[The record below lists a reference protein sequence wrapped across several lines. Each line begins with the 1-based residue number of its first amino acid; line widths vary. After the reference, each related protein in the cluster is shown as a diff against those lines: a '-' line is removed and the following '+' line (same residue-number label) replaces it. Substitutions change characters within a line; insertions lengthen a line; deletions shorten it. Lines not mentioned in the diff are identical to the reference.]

1 MKRISNKEIEAKLR
15 AMYLNKRK
23 DEIIPLE
30 TMKRRAAYEYLLR
43 QGNKKTKRKTG
54 TPHRLIV
61 ALSIGMCLVLGSFL
75 FSVFAPTVI
84 SSANDFMRRAGIWIN
99 DVFQLGIEV
108 ERPLEIED
116 DGVGINRDIKTD
128 FASVEEASKHF
139 GLPLLVLRDQA
150 NEFVLT
156 PPKAELGIE
165 PFYMLYYSYSSGNSV
180 IRFEY
185 EHILTDTSINLRSV
199 AEEYETKIGTFI
211 AQENADNIVFI
222 TTYNDFILRIVST
235 LALEDSLLLINDCQW
250 LN

>member
-1 MKRISNKEIEAKLR
+1 MKRLKNKEIEAKLR

-30 TMKRRAAYEYLLR
+30 TMKRRAAFEYHLR
-43 QGNKKTKRKTG
+43 QRNKSAKSKSG
-54 TPHRLIV
+54 TPHRLVI
-61 ALSIGMCLVLGSFL
+61 ALSIGICLILGSFL

-84 SSANDFMRRAGIWIN
+84 SSANNFMRRAVFWIN

-116 DGVGINRDIKTD
+116 DGMNRDVKTD

-139 GLPLLVLRDQA
+139 ALPLLVLRDPA
-150 NEFVLT
+150 NEFTLT

-165 PFYMLYYSYSSGNSV
+165 PFYMLYYSYSSGKSV

-185 EHILTDTSINLRSV
+185 EHILTDTSINLRTV
-199 AEEYETKIGTFI
+199 AEEYDTKIGTFF
-211 AQENADNIVFI
+211 AQENADNTVFI